1 MQHLTS
7 ITFSNFKSFKRY
19 SVSLTE
25 FNILVGANNAGKS
38 TIIGSLKILAEGIRM
53 ANAKRP
59 ITVKGPEGNDVLGY
73 RIDLS
78 DVPVATDNVFHN
90 YDDSVPAV
98 IKYRLSDDSYLQV
111 FFPRQD
117 SCYMNCISEKYFVRS
132 PSDFKKYV
140 KFNIGY
146 VPVLGP
152 VEYEEQMYQ
161 KEAARKA
168 LLTHRASRN
177 YRNIWYHYPNE
188 FSEFKSLI
196 QRTWPGMDIEAPEIN
211 STTKKPTLNMFCPE
225 DRIPREIYWTGFGF
239 QIWCQ
244 LLTFIIQNSNAS
256 LFLID
261 EPDIYLHSDL
271 QRQLIGILKNLGPD
285 IVIAT
290 HSTEIISEAE
300 LNDILLIKRGERSA
314 QRIKDPAQLKGI
326 YNVLGSNLNPIL
338 TQVAKSRRVVFV
350 EGKDFGLLSKFARI
364 MEYDKVASRSNFAVV
379 PVGGF
384 NPNKL
389 LAFKEGIELTVG
401 VSISSIVVFDR
412 DYRSSREIQVLKSDL
427 EKFNDYAFIL
437 DSKEIENYLLNPK
450 VIERAINK
458 RLKNVEKRTGN
469 KIAFDESIEDII
481 SDISENYKHDVF
493 SQLQSNNLTYSRS
506 SGRDQSELLRE
517 VNELFERQ
525 WSSLETILKI
535 VPGKDFLATLN
546 SYLQDNYS
554 ITISVTSIINEFD
567 KQDLPEELLSILK
580 TIKDFAN

>member
-1 MQHLTS
+1 MLHLTS

-19 SVSLTE
+19 SVSLSE

-38 TIIGSLKILAEGIRM
+38 TIIGSLKLLAEGIRM
-53 ANAKRP
+53 ANAKKP
-59 ITVKGPEGNDVLGY
+59 ITVKGPDGSDVLGY
-73 RIDLS
+73 HIDLR

-90 YDDSVPAV
+90 YDETVPAI
-98 IKYRLSDDSYLQV
+98 IKYRLSDGSYLQV
-111 FFPRQD
+111 FFPRKGT
-117 SCYMNCISEKYFVRS
+117 CYMNYISDKVFVRS
-132 PSDFKKYV
+132 PSEFKRHV
-140 KFNIGY
+140 KFSIGY

-152 VEYEEQMYQ
+152 VEYEEQFYQ
-161 KEAARKA
+161 KEAARQA

-177 YRNIWYHYPNE
+177 FRNIWYHYPEDFTE
-188 FSEFKSLI
+188 FRSLI
-196 QRTWPGMDIEAPEIN
+196 QRTWPGMDIDAPEIN
-211 STTKKPTLNMFCPE
+211 NSTKKPTLNMFCPE
-225 DRIPREIYWTGFGF
+225 ERIPREIFWTGFGF

-244 LLTFIIQNSNAS
+244 LLTFTIQNSSAS

-300 LNDILLIKRGERSA
+300 LNDILLVKRGERSA
-314 QRIKDPAQLKGI
+314 QRIKDPAQLKNI
-326 YNVLGSNLNPIL
+326 FSALGSNLNPIL

-389 LAFKEGIELTVG
+389 RAFKEGIELTVG
-401 VSISSIVVFDR
+401 VSISSLVIFDR
-412 DYRSSREIQVLKSDL
+412 DYRSSNEIQVLKSDL
-427 EKFNDYAFIL
+427 EKFNDFVFIL

-450 VIERAINK
+450 ALEKAINK
-458 RLKNVEKRTGN
+458 RILNIERRTGN
-469 KIAFDESIEDII
+469 KIVFDESVEEILGV
-481 SDISENYKHDVF
+481 ISERYKHDVF
-493 SQLQSNNLTYSRS
+493 SQLQSNHLTYSRS

-517 VNELFERQ
+517 VNESFERL
-525 WSSLETILKI
+525 WSSQETILKI
-535 VPGKDFLATLN
+535 VPGKDFLANLN
-546 SYLQDNYS
+546 TYLQENYG
-554 ITISVTSIINEFD
+554 ITISVSSIIDEFD
-567 KQDLPEELLSILK
+567 KQDLPGELLSILN